1 MPAPRAVPSVS
12 SDLPVLRDPAG
23 LPTLPPIAE
32 PGQPWQAIDTPALV
46 LVLDAFER
54 NLQRMQQAADRAGVA
69 LRPHAKA
76 HKCPDIALAQ
86 MTRGAVGIC
95 CQKVSEALPFLRAG
109 VADIHISNEIAG
121 PAKATLLARMARHAR
136 ISVCV
141 DAVVQVRALAEAA
154 EREQSGMTV
163 LVELDIGQG
172 RCGVADADAAL
183 RLAERIAAQPRL
195 SFGGLQA
202 YHGGIQHVRD
212 HAARRE
218 AAARAAERAGA
229 VAARLAAAGAPCQV
243 VTGGGSGSVEF
254 DLASGVF
261 TEIQPGSYVFMD
273 GDYGSNEGVAASGT
287 GGGIGGGIDG
297 GGAAEALRFEHSLF
311 IATTVMSTAA
321 QGQVV
326 VDAGLKSMAVDSG
339 LPWVWER
346 NTGER
351 NAGERHGG
359 QFGGGRRSTRLAYVA
374 ANDEHGIVR
383 PVPAAGGELPALP
396 QLGEPLWL
404 VPGHCD
410 PTLNL
415 YDTLVG
421 VRDGKVESLW
431 PISARGLSR

>member
-1 MPAPRAVPSVS
+1 MPDRRCVPSAPT
-12 SDLPVLRDPAG
+12 DLPVLRDPAG
-23 LPTLPPIAE
+23 LPALPPIAE

-46 LVLDAFER
+46 LELDAFER

-76 HKCPDIALAQ
+76 HKCPDISLAQ
-86 MTRGAVGIC
+86 MMRGAVGIC

-109 VADIHISNEIAG
+109 IADIHISNEIAG

-141 DAVVQVRALAEAA
+141 DAMVQVRALAEAV
-154 EREQSGMTV
+154 EREQSGLTV

-218 AAARAAERAGA
+218 AAARAAERAGR
-229 VAARLAAAGAPCQV
+229 VATRLATAGAPCQV

-273 GDYGSNEGVAASGT
+273 GDYGSNARGDDSAAQ
-287 GGGIGGGIDG
+287 
-297 GGAAEALRFEHSLF
+297 ALRFEHSLF

-339 LPWVWER
+339 LPWIWET
-346 NTGER
+346 NS
-351 NAGERHGG
+351 GERHSGERHSGQRDGG
-359 QFGGGRRSTRLAYVA
+359 TRSTRLAYVA

-383 PVPAAGGELPALP
+383 PVPGAGGELPSLP

>member
-1 MPAPRAVPSVS
+1 MPAPRAVPSAP

-121 PAKATLLARMARHAR
+121 PAKAMLLARMARHAR

-154 EREQSGMTV
+154 EREQSGLTV

-273 GDYGSNEGVAASGT
+273 GDYGSNEGVAASGL
-287 GGGIGGGIDG
+287 DG
-297 GGAAEALRFEHSLF
+297 GMDSGSAAEALRFEHSLF

-321 QGQVV
+321 HGQVV

-339 LPWVWER
+339 LPWIWER
-346 NTGER
+346 DSGER
-351 NAGERHGG
+351 AGG

-383 PVPAAGGELPALP
+383 PVPGAGGEMPALP

>member
-1 MPAPRAVPSVS
+1 
-12 SDLPVLRDPAG
+12 
-23 LPTLPPIAE
+23 
-32 PGQPWQAIDTPALV
+32 
-46 LVLDAFER
+46 
-54 NLQRMQQAADRAGVA
+54 
-69 LRPHAKA
+69 
-76 HKCPDIALAQ
+76 
-86 MTRGAVGIC
+86 
-95 CQKVSEALPFLRAG
+95 
-109 VADIHISNEIAG
+109 
-121 PAKATLLARMARHAR
+121 
-136 ISVCV
+136 
-141 DAVVQVRALAEAA
+141 
-154 EREQSGMTV
+154 
-163 LVELDIGQG
+163 
-172 RCGVADADAAL
+172 
-183 RLAERIAAQPRL
+183 
-195 SFGGLQA
+195 
-202 YHGGIQHVRD
+202 
-212 HAARRE
+212 
-218 AAARAAERAGA
+218 
-229 VAARLAAAGAPCQV
+229 CQV

-351 NAGERHGG
+351 NAGERNAGERHGG

>member
-1 MPAPRAVPSVS
+1 MPDHRSVS
-12 SDLPVLRDPAG
+12 SAATDLPVLRDPAG
-23 LPTLPPIAE
+23 LPALPPIAE

-54 NLQRMQQAADRAGVA
+54 NLERMQQAADRAGVA

-95 CQKVSEALPFLRAG
+95 CQKVTEALPFLRAG

-154 EREQSGMTV
+154 EREQSGLTV

-273 GDYGSNEGVAASGT
+273 GDYGSNARGDDSAAQ
-287 GGGIGGGIDG
+287 
-297 GGAAEALRFEHSLF
+297 ALRFEHSLF

-339 LPWVWER
+339 LPWVWQ
-346 NTGER
+346 
-351 NAGERHGG
+351 HGG
-359 QFGGGRRSTRLAYVA
+359 QHNGGQPARGMRSTRLAYVA

-383 PVPAAGGELPALP
+383 PVPGAGGEMPALP